1 MGDRQ
6 PDRDH
11 SKSHSVSGS
20 EIWPRLEDGQELG
33 VGWNQPK
40 VASLCCAPEGGR
52 SSENNTLRQGVPC
65 GHGSPC
71 PACLLSPSRWPWKA
85 LSVAVTCQLGGIVT
99 MPFILPASS
108 VPEAAETTEKL
119 KIQLLVNTP
128 PKPVLR
134 DTEASVCWARP
145 ASLHL
150 F

>member
-71 PACLLSPSRWPWKA
+71 PACLLSPSRRPWR
-85 LSVAVTCQLGGIVT
+85 GGH
-99 MPFILPASS
+99 LP
-108 VPEAAETTEKL
+108 VGRNTEL
-119 KIQLLVNTP
+119 CLLYFQP
-128 PKPVLR
+128 PQFQKQQIR
-134 DTEASVCWARP
+134 QRS
-145 ASLHL
+145 
-150 F
+150 